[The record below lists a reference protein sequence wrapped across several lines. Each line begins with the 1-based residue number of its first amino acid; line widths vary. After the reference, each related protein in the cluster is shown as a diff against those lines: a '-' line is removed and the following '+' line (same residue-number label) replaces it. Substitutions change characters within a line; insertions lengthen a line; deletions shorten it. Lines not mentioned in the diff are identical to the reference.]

1 MNWKK
6 EETVKQLSRISPKII
21 LSGGGTGG
29 HIYPAIAIADEIK
42 RRLPD
47 ADILF
52 VGAEGK
58 MEMEKIPKAG
68 YDIVGLPIAGI
79 NRGNLFA
86 NFSFP
91 LKLIRSLSKAN
102 KIVREFSPDIA
113 IGTGGFASGPVLKR
127 ASNKGVPIVIQEQN
141 SFPGIT
147 NKLLAPSAAAICT
160 AYENISQFPA
170 EKVHFT
176 GNPIR
181 SELFQNLPERAKA
194 VESFGL
200 NPDKK
205 VILSVGGSQGSR
217 TLNNAW
223 LAGMEEIQNS
233 NVQLIWQTGKLEY
246 QKIMQESG
254 QNLKGIHISEFIY
267 NMQDAYAAADIIV
280 SRAGAMAISELCLI
294 GKPVVLVP
302 FPFAAEDHQTK
313 NAKALADKGAAIL
326 IKDSDVPNKLLRSVL
341 DLSADE
347 NRQQELSANIKKLG
361 KPNATK
367 EIVDVILNLLELNE

>member
-1 MNWKK
+1 MKPS
-6 EETVKQLSRISPKII
+6 SRISPKII
-21 LSGGGTGG
+21 ISGGGTGG

-58 MEMEKIPKAG
+58 MEMEKVPKAG
-68 YDIVGLPIAGI
+68 YKIKGLPIAGI
-79 NRGNLFA
+79 DRGNWMA

-91 LKLIRSLSKAN
+91 YKLFKSLNRAAKT
-102 KIVREFSPDIA
+102 VREFQPDIA
-113 IGTGGFASGPVLKR
+113 VGTGGFASGPILKR
-127 ASNKGVPIVIQEQN
+127 VSNKGIPIIIQEQN
-141 SFPGIT
+141 SYPGIT
-147 NKLLAPSAAAICT
+147 NKLLAKSAAAICT
-160 AYENISQFPA
+160 AYEGIPQFPA
-170 EKVHFT
+170 DKVHHT

-181 SELFQNLPERAKA
+181 PELFQNLPERNKA

-223 LAGMEEIQNS
+223 LAGLNEIQTGEI
-233 NVQLIWQTGKLEY
+233 QLIWQTGKLEY
-246 QKIMQESG
+246 QKIKEQTG
-254 QNLKGIHISEFIY
+254 NDLKEIHISEFIY

-294 GKPVVLVP
+294 GKPVILVP

-313 NAKALADKGAAIL
+313 NAKSLVDRGAAIMFR
-326 IKDSDVPNKLLRSVL
+326 DTEVPDNLVNAVL
-341 DLSADE
+341 ELSKDE
-347 NRQQELSANIKKLG
+347 NHQNELSGNIKKLG

-367 EIVDVILNLLELNE
+367 EIVDIILNYIR